1 MRVGLFSFFLIAFL
15 IRLIFLEKVI
25 YSDGQSVALD
35 GYVLENPKVTS
46 GSQVFKLKGIRIVSP
61 RVPQYSYGDRILVSG
76 VITQKGFESNGRHI
90 SYFELTSPSIISN
103 PNRNIFIKFV
113 SSLRNRIFEKV
124 RETLPSPEAD
134 LLIGIVLGDDSGF
147 DKTTQDQFARTGL
160 MHIVAASGTNVSIVG
175 GAIYLS
181 LLGVIGRRK
190 AIIFSILGIGLY
202 AILSGLSPSI
212 QRAAVM
218 GIITYLALFLGRQTY
233 ALWGLGITGFLLIL
247 INPYIVF
254 DIGFQLSFM
263 ATLGILLLD
272 PLLKKVTLLSKGILK
287 EDFSITLAAYISL
300 FPLLLYHFQTFTP
313 FSLFANILV
322 LWTIPIVTVLGGLGA
337 LIILVSNF
345 LAVPV
350 LWVVY
355 PLLHYILIVSKF
367 FSNFFPTFTNNQQIP
382 LLFVLGYYFI
392 LLSIILKLRR

>member
-35 GYVLENPKVTS
+35 GYILENPKVTS

-90 SYFELTSPSIISN
+90 SYFELTSSSIISN

-218 GIITYLALFLGRQTY
+218 GIITYFALFLGRQTY

-367 FSNFFPTFTNNQQIP
+367 FSNFFPTFTINQQIP

>member
-35 GYVLENPKVTS
+35 GYILENPKVTS

-90 SYFELTSPSIISN
+90 SYFELTSSSIISN

-218 GIITYLALFLGRQTY
+218 GIITYFALFLGRQTY

>member
-25 YSDGQSVALD
+25 YSDGQSITLD
-35 GYVLENPKVTS
+35 GYILENPKVTS

-90 SYFELTSPSIISN
+90 SYFELTSSSIISN

-218 GIITYLALFLGRQTY
+218 GIITYFALFLGRQTY

-367 FSNFFPTFTNNQQIP
+367 FSNFFPTFTINQQIP

>member
-35 GYVLENPKVTS
+35 GYILENPKVTS

-90 SYFELTSPSIISN
+90 SYFELTSSSIISN
-103 PNRNIFIKFV
+103 PNRNIFIKFF

-181 LLGVIGRRK
+181 LIGVIGRRK

-212 QRAAVM
+212 QRAAAM
-218 GIITYLALFLGRQTY
+218 GIITYFALFLGRQTY

-367 FSNFFPTFTNNQQIP
+367 FSNFFPTFTINQQIP

>member
-367 FSNFFPTFTNNQQIP
+367 FSNFFPTFTNNQQSP

>member
-15 IRLIFLEKVI
+15 IRLIFLEKII

-103 PNRNIFIKFV
+103 PNRNIFIKFF

-181 LLGVIGRRK
+181 LIGVIGRRK

-212 QRAAVM
+212 QRAAAM
-218 GIITYLALFLGRQTY
+218 GIITYFALFLGRQTY

-313 FSLFANILV
+313 FSLPANILV
-322 LWTIPIVTVLGGLGA
+322 LWTIPIVTILGGLGA

-355 PLLHYILIVSKF
+355 PLLHFILIVSRF
-367 FSNFFPTFTNNQQIP
+367 FSNFFPTFTINQQIP

>member
-25 YSDGQSVALD
+25 YSDGQSITLD
-35 GYVLENPKVTS
+35 GYILENPKVTS

-345 LAVPV
+345 LAAPV

-367 FSNFFPTFTNNQQIP
+367 FSNFFPTFTINQQIP

>member
-90 SYFELTSPSIISN
+90 SYFELNSPSIISN
-103 PNRNIFIKFV
+103 PNRNIFVKFV
-113 SSLRNRIFEKV
+113 ASLRNRIFEKV

-181 LLGVIGRRK
+181 ILGVIGRRK

>member
-25 YSDGQSVALD
+25 YSDGQSITLD
-35 GYVLENPKVTS
+35 GYILENPKVTS

-90 SYFELTSPSIISN
+90 SYVELTSPSIISN

-147 DKTTQDQFARTGL
+147 DKTTKDQFARTGL